1 MFTQTRVL
9 ALLAVSTLALASSAF
24 ADPSQIYGKWISQMD
39 ENGFAVSMQLDIEAQ
54 QVTFTD
60 VCTYN
65 GQSATSSAA
74 VPAQVTDTDIILS
87 GSANQSSPIPGANGA
102 SCDLQLAP
110 MDFSYTL
117 NGQELDL
124 MVNGQTLAMTRSQ

>member
-1 MFTQTRVL
+1 M
-9 ALLAVSTLALASSAF
+9 S
-24 ADPSQIYGKWISQMD
+24 
-39 ENGFAVSMQLDIEAQ
+39 ENGFSVSMQLDIEAQ

-74 VPAQVTDTDIILS
+74 IPAQVTDTDITLT
-87 GSANQSSPIPGANGA
+87 GSASQSSPIPGSNGA

-110 MDFSYTL
+110 MTLDYSL
-117 NGQELDL
+117 NGQNLDL
-124 MVNGQTLAMTRSQ
+124 VINGQTLEMVRAQ